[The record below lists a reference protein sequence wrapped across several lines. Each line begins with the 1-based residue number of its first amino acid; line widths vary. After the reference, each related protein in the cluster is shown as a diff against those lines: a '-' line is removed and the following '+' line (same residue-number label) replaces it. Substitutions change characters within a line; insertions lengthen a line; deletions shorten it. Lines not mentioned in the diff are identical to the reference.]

1 MYLLQNTS
9 LDYVA
14 RAAEDLIKAVDAN
27 KYMLVFDIDATLLAN
42 ENNEPCHAHL
52 IQPIKRIYD
61 LALQMALPIFLVTAR
76 AETVDGRAFTTAQL
90 ECLGLRNY
98 AGLHMRPPVHTPNVS
113 NISIYKME
121 CRRQLVRD
129 TGRFIFM
136 NLGDQ
141 WSDHLVCTQAKMD
154 TLDNY
159 YTTNNVLFTPSVM
172 DAYSTW
178 SLKIA

>member
-9 LDYVA
+9 LEYVA
-14 RAAEDLIKAVDAN
+14 RAAEDLIKAVDAT

-42 ENNEPCHAHL
+42 ENSDACHAHL
-52 IQPIKRIYD
+52 IYPIKRIYD
-61 LALQMALPIFLVTAR
+61 LARQMSLPIFLVTAR

-90 ECLGLRNY
+90 DCLGLRDY
-98 AGLHMRPPVHTPNVS
+98 DGLYMRPPIHPPNVS

-121 CRRQLVRD
+121 CRRQLIQE
-129 TGRFIFM
+129 TGRRIFM

-159 YTTNNVLFTPSVM
+159 YRNNNVLFTPSVM